1 MYLEPGLDEWTR
13 NETSHP
19 GRSDDGEDD
28 ENEDQIIADIIRE
41 QQEDKKRAEFIRSLQ
56 GDSADTKETTIYFTK
71 KKVGKW

>member
-1 MYLEPGLDEWTR
+1 MYSERGLDDWTR

-19 GRSDDGEDD
+19 GSLDDDGND

-56 GDSADTKETTIYFTK
+56 GDTADTKETTIYFTK
-71 KKVGKW
+71 RKVGKW